1 MRQEALSDWRIV
13 AGAAI
18 ALLVGN
24 GPVMQFT
31 FGIFLK
37 PIEAEFGISRGFAS
51 LILTMGLLAT
61 ALALPFA
68 GRIADRVEPRLFSL
82 LSILGFGALLAL
94 TGLFA
99 DSVWLLGGLVFMTGL
114 VAAGHT
120 PLPFV
125 KLISMRFQK
134 RRGLALAC
142 CLTGI
147 GVGAAIL
154 PMILQSVVSQHGWR
168 AGYGFLGATVWAVA
182 GLSVF
187 LTIPKVGLEQ
197 NEVAPEQFRETGKP
211 YLADRVFWL
220 MVASLSLT
228 ALCANGVIA
237 HLVPMVSDRGI
248 DAQSASQVIIWV
260 GLATI
265 LGRLVGGILLDRFWA
280 PGVAVAFVAAMA
292 GGLGLIISGIEP
304 QYYFIAAFIIGF
316 GLGVEADLIGFL
328 VSKYFPIKSFG
339 EIFGAL
345 FGSFMLANSAGP
357 LLLGMFFTKFGG
369 YQPGLI
375 VFTILLAIACVLFLM
390 MGAYRNSSSDP
401 TAPMQDQ
408 FH

>member
-1 MRQEALSDWRIV
+1 MTMRQETLVDWRIV
-13 AGAAI
+13 AGSAI

-31 FGIFLK
+31 FGILLK
-37 PIEAEFGISRGFAS
+37 PIETEFGISRGLAS
-51 LILTMGLLAT
+51 LILTLGLLAT
-61 ALALPFA
+61 ALALPLA
-68 GRIADRVEPRLFSL
+68 GRIADRVEPRVFSL
-82 LSILGFGALLAL
+82 LSILGFGAMLLL

-99 DSVWLLGGLVFMTGL
+99 NSIWLLGALVFLTGL

-125 KLISMRFQK
+125 KLISMRFEK

-154 PMILQSVVSQHGWR
+154 PMILQAVVSQYGWR
-168 AGYGFLGATVWAVA
+168 AGYGFLGAIVWAVA
-182 GLSVF
+182 GVSVF
-187 LTIPKVGLEQ
+187 LTIPKTGIERS
-197 NEVAPEQFRETGKP
+197 NTAPDRTKQTGRA
-211 YLADRVFWL
+211 YLRDRVFWL
-220 MVASLSLT
+220 MVFSLSLT

-237 HLVPMVSDRGI
+237 HLVPMISDRGV
-248 DAQSASQVIIWV
+248 DAQSASRVIIWV

-265 LGRLVGGILLDRFWA
+265 IGRLVGGVLLDRFWA
-280 PGVAVAFVAAMA
+280 PGVGVAFVAAMA
-292 GGLGLIISGIEP
+292 GGVFLIISGIDP

-328 VSKYFPIKSFG
+328 VSKYFPIESFG

-345 FGSFMLANSAGP
+345 FGAFMLANSAGP
-357 LLLGMFFTKFGG
+357 LLLGMLFTKFGG
-369 YQPGLI
+369 YQVGLI
-375 VFTILLAIACVLFLM
+375 AFTMLLAVSCMLFLM
-390 MGAYRNSSSDP
+390 MGAYRNPSSDLNGSIP
-401 TAPMQDQ
+401 
-408 FH
+408 H

>member
-1 MRQEALSDWRIV
+1 MRQETLADWRIV

-37 PIEAEFGISRGFAS
+37 PIETEFGISRGLAS

-61 ALALPFA
+61 ALALPLA
-68 GRIADRVEPRLFSL
+68 GRIADRVEPRSFSL
-82 LSILGFGALLAL
+82 LSIAGFGALLVL
-94 TGLFA
+94 TGLF
-99 DSVWLLGGLVFMTGL
+99 SSSIWLLGTLVFLTGL

-125 KLISMRFQK
+125 KLISMRFQR

-154 PMILQSVVSQHGWR
+154 PMILQAVVSQYGWR
-168 AGYGFLGATVWAVA
+168 AGYGFLGVVVWAVA
-182 GLSVF
+182 GVSVLLS
-187 LTIPKVGLEQ
+187 IPRVSFQ
-197 NEVAPEQFRETGKP
+197 ASVTAPDQTKGSGKA
-211 YLADRVFWL
+211 YLVDRVFWL
-220 MVASLSLT
+220 MVISLSLT

-237 HLVPMVSDRGI
+237 HLVPMVSDQGV
-248 DAQSASQVIIWV
+248 DPQSASRVIIWV

-292 GGLGLIISGIEP
+292 GGVGLIISGIDAK
-304 QYYFIAAFIIGF
+304 YYFIAAFIIGF

-328 VSKYFPIKSFG
+328 VSKYFPINSFG
-339 EIFGAL
+339 EIFGSL
-345 FGSFMLANSAGP
+345 FGAFMLANSAGP
-357 LLLGMFFTKFGG
+357 LLLGMFFTKFDG
-369 YQPGLI
+369 YQVGLT
-375 VFTILLAIACVLFLM
+375 VFTVLLAISCLLFLM
-390 MGAYRNSSSDP
+390 MGAYRNHESGNAGH
-401 TAPMQDQ
+401 TG
-408 FH
+408 H

>member
-1 MRQEALSDWRIV
+1 MRQEALADWRIV
-13 AGAAI
+13 AGSAI

-37 PIEAEFGISRGFAS
+37 PVETEFGITRGLAS

-61 ALALPFA
+61 ALALPLA

-82 LSILGFGALLAL
+82 LSILSFGALLVL

-99 DSVWLLGGLVFMTGL
+99 NSVVLLGVLVFLTGL

-154 PMILQSVVSQHGWR
+154 PMILQAVVSHYGWR
-168 AGYGFLGATVWAVA
+168 AGYGFLGAVVWAVA
-182 GLSVF
+182 GISVF
-187 LTIPKVGLEQ
+187 LTIPKIGIQ
-197 NEVAPEQFRETGKP
+197 RTNAAPDLTKPTGRA
-211 YLADRVFWL
+211 YLTDRVFWL
-220 MVASLSLT
+220 MVVSLSLT

-237 HLVPMVSDRGI
+237 HLVPMVSDRGV
-248 DAQSASQVIIWV
+248 DAQSASRVIIWV

-265 LGRLVGGILLDRFWA
+265 LGRLVGGILLDQFWA

-292 GGLGLIISGIEP
+292 GGVSLIISGIDP
-304 QYYFIAAFIIGF
+304 NYYFVAAFIIGF
-316 GLGVEADLIGFL
+316 GLGVEADLIGFI
-328 VSKYFPIKSFG
+328 VSKYFPINSFG

-345 FGSFMLANSAGP
+345 FGAFMLANSAGP
-357 LLLGMFFTKFGG
+357 LLLGIFFTKFGG
-369 YQPGLI
+369 YQTGLI
-375 VFTILLAIACVLFLM
+375 VFTMLLAISCMLFLM
-390 MGAYRNSSSDP
+390 MGAYRNYASDP
-401 TAPMQDQ
+401 AGPIA
-408 FH
+408 H

>member
-1 MRQEALSDWRIV
+1 MRQETLADWRIV

-37 PIEAEFGISRGFAS
+37 PIETEFGISRGLAS

-61 ALALPFA
+61 ALALPVA
-68 GRIADRVEPRLFSL
+68 GRIADRVEPRSFSL
-82 LSILGFGALLAL
+82 VSILGFGALLIL
-94 TGLFA
+94 TGLF
-99 DSVWLLGGLVFMTGL
+99 SNSIWLLGALVFLTGL

-125 KLISMRFQK
+125 KLISMRFQR

-154 PMILQSVVSQHGWR
+154 PMILQAVVSQYGWR
-168 AGYGFLGATVWAVA
+168 AGYGFLGAVVWAVA
-182 GLSVF
+182 GISVF
-187 LTIPKVGLEQ
+187 LSIPRASFQASPTVPDQTKG
-197 NEVAPEQFRETGKP
+197 AGKA
-211 YLADRVFWL
+211 YLVDRVFWL
-220 MVASLSLT
+220 MVISLSLT

-237 HLVPMVSDRGI
+237 HLVPMVSDQGV
-248 DAQSASQVIIWV
+248 DPQSASRVIIWV

-292 GGLGLIISGIEP
+292 GGVGLIISGIDAE
-304 QYYFIAAFIIGF
+304 YYFIAAFIIGF

-328 VSKYFPIKSFG
+328 VSKYFPINSFG
-339 EIFGAL
+339 EIFGAV
-345 FGSFMLANSAGP
+345 FGAFMLANSAGP
-357 LLLGMFFTKFGG
+357 LILGMFFTKFGG
-369 YQPGLI
+369 YQIGLI
-375 VFTILLAIACVLFLM
+375 IFTALLATSCILFLM
-390 MGAYRNSSSDP
+390 MGAYRNHITDS
-401 TAPMQDQ
+401 TVNIA
-408 FH
+408 H

>member
-1 MRQEALSDWRIV
+1 MRQETLSDWRIV

-82 LSILGFGALLAL
+82 LSILGFGSLLAL
-94 TGLFA
+94 IGLFA
-99 DSVWLLGGLVFMTGL
+99 DSVWLLGALVFMTGL

-147 GVGAAIL
+147 GIGAAIL
-154 PMILQSVVSQHGWR
+154 PIFLQAVVSQYGWK
-168 AGYGFLGATVWAVA
+168 AGYGFLGVAVWVIA
-182 GLSVF
+182 GTSVF
-187 LTIPKVGLEQ
+187 LTIPKTSLERSDTALAQ
-197 NEVAPEQFRETGKP
+197 QPHATERA
-211 YLADRVFWL
+211 YLRDRVFWL

-237 HLVPMVSDRGI
+237 HLIPMVSDRGV
-248 DAQSASQVIIWV
+248 DAQSASRIIIWV

-265 LGRLVGGILLDRFWA
+265 MGRLVGGILLDRFWA

-292 GGLGLIISGIEP
+292 AGLSIIISGIDP
-304 QYYFIAAFIIGF
+304 SYYFIAAFIIGF

-328 VSKYFPIKSFG
+328 VSKYFPIEKFG

-357 LLLGMFFTKFGG
+357 LILGIFFTWFGG
-369 YQPGLI
+369 YKFGLI
-375 VFTILLAIACVLFLM
+375 VFTVLLAISCILFFM
-390 MGAYRNSSSDP
+390 MGAYRYTSSKPAGQIS
-401 TAPMQDQ
+401 
-408 FH
+408 H